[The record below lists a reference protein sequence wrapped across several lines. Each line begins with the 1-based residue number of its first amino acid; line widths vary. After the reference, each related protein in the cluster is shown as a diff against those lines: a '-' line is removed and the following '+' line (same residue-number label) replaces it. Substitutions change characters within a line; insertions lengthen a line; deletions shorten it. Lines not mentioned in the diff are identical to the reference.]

1 MSKVSKSTT
10 TTTSNGFIAY
20 VKANTAVAII
30 IGAGIIAALT
40 IAGALA
46 FSGNNTKPV
55 AKTASNTSKS
65 QTAMNK
71 DTDNSAKTDDQSTT
85 PSTDSTNTNAS
96 GTGDVAVT
104 LPNNVVSS
112 DVNQAPVSGASNGAI
127 ETVSA
132 NPSNNT
138 DNSGSTNGGTTT
150 GTGST
155 GSTGGSTGSTGGN
168 TGTGSTGGT
177 TGGNTGGSTGGTVIP
192 GVFTPKT
199 ANLAADP
206 AVATDPA
213 TSAAYTNYVDPA
225 NASQYTFSFQNAAG
239 QDGTNGFLRTEMTGA
254 NTNRYG
260 ATTYGSWSPT
270 AVTVPNNST
279 PQLFAYS
286 MWYRSDVDTEVDAA
300 IQLADGTY
308 IYPVLGRPLATNG
321 AWKQFSASFYVPA
334 GAQNVTA
341 SALILTHG
349 TLDTDSFYLGT
360 FTPTALTGGAMIS
373 LTFDDGWASIYN
385 NARPILNANQLV
397 STQYVISGVLNT
409 ADYMT
414 NQQVLDFKTDGAEI
428 GDHTVN
434 HIPLTNKAGLTAG
447 NTSVTNEIQGNKNAL
462 VALGITPTDFA
473 SPEGEYDT
481 ETINALQAA
490 GIQTQRSVEQ
500 GYNSPDAGIF
510 NPYDIKVQNIT
521 RATTVADVQSW
532 IDEAKATNTW
542 LVIVY
547 HEVNDTPVESIAGT
561 TTDNQYWTPVADFSA
576 QIAAIKASNVQVVTM
591 TDALAKINAQL

>member
-1 MSKVSKSTT
+1 MA
-10 TTTSNGFIAY
+10 FI
-20 VKANTAVAII
+20 KANTAIAII
-30 IGAGIIAALT
+30 IGAGVIAALT
-40 IAGALA
+40 IAGAVA
-46 FSGNNTKPV
+46 FSGNSKPAATSKPNT
-55 AKTASNTSKS
+55 TKS
-65 QTAMNK
+65 QTNDK
-71 DTDNSAKTDDQSTT
+71 SAKNDTKSDDQNVASTND
-85 PSTDSTNTNAS
+85 TDSTVTGS
-96 GTGDVAVT
+96 SVTGDVAVT
-104 LPNNVVSS
+104 NPTNVASS
-112 DVNQAPVSGASNGAI
+112 DVNQAPVSGAIVASVNSPAASGDANGSNGGNGNGSS
-127 ETVSA
+127 TPT
-132 NPSNNT
+132 NPVT
-138 DNSGSTNGGTTT
+138 PPVTPAT
-150 GTGST
+150 
-155 GSTGGSTGSTGGN
+155 
-168 TGTGSTGGT
+168 
-177 TGGNTGGSTGGTVIP
+177 P

-206 AVATDPA
+206 AVATDPTTA
-213 TSAAYTNYVDPA
+213 ASPAYTNYVDNV

-321 AWKQFSASFYVPA
+321 EWKQFSASFYVPA

-409 ADYMT
+409 TDYMT
-414 NQQVLDFKTDGAEI
+414 NQQVLDFKADGSEI

-434 HIPLTNKAGLTAG
+434 HIPLTNKAALTT
-447 NTSVTNEIQGNKNAL
+447 NSTSVTNEIKGNKDAL

-490 GIQTQRSVEQ
+490 GIQTHRSVEQ

-561 TTDNQYWTPVADFSA
+561 TTDNQYWTPVADFTA